1 MFPKWMPN
9 PFASFLPGN
18 ERGARFDYTPDP
30 DRVRAMQ
37 ERQRASDY
45 LVRLSRSS
53 QRGQDYARNTNDLRQ
68 MLQTAQD
75 TRDPLERHAIINAM
89 RNKGLLSE

>member
-9 PFASFLPGN
+9 PFGSMFPGAQPEPKFN
-18 ERGARFDYTPDP
+18 YTPDP
-30 DRVRAMQ
+30 ERLRAMQ

-45 LVRLSRSS
+45 LVQLSRSS
-53 QRGQDYARNTNDLRQ
+53 PRGQAYDRRQ
-68 MLQTAQD
+68 QELLAMLKRSRTTSD
-75 TRDPLERHAIINAM
+75 KHERHVIVNAM